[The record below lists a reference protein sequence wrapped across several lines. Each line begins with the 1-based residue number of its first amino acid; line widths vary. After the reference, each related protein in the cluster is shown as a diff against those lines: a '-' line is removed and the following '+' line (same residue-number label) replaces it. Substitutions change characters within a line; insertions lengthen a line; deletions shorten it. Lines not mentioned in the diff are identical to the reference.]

1 MVSCPDTAPTQAWHP
16 AADLS
21 EVKDSDIRVLLVD
34 HHVMV
39 RTGLRRIIDGH
50 DGLKVVGEAGDA
62 AGALALTQSEHPDV
76 IVLELELEEQNAI
89 AFLPE
94 LHANGN
100 GSRVLILTG
109 SRDGAMHKQA
119 IRLGA
124 RGILLKHGSA
134 ASLMKAIRK
143 VHEGELWL
151 DRSMAADLISDLTT
165 SPDTSRLGAERAKID
180 SLTPREREVIVLV
193 GHGLKNKAIAKRL
206 SISDST
212 VRHHLTAIFSKLGV
226 ADRLSLVLYAGQN
239 GLSLH
244 THRGVPS

>member
-1 MVSCPDTAPTQAWHP
+1 
-16 AADLS
+16 
-21 EVKDSDIRVLLVD
+21 
-34 HHVMV
+34 MV
-39 RTGLRRIIDGH
+39 RQGLRRLLETEDGFR
-50 DGLKVVGEAGDA
+50 VVGETGHCPTM
-62 AGALALTQSEHPDV
+62 LTLIATEHPDV
-76 IVLELELEEQNAI
+76 VVLEVDLGEQNALD
-89 AFLPE
+89 FLPD
-94 LHANGN
+94 LRDNGN
-100 GSRVLILTG
+100 GSRVLVVTG
-109 SRDGAMHKQA
+109 VRDQAVHKQA
-119 IRLGA
+119 IKLGA
-124 RGILLKHGSA
+124 RGILSKQDSPEALV
-134 ASLMKAIRK
+134 KAIRK

-165 SPDTSRLGAERAKID
+165 SPDTSRPGSDRAKID

-193 GHGLKNKAIAKRL
+193 GQGLKNKAIAKRL